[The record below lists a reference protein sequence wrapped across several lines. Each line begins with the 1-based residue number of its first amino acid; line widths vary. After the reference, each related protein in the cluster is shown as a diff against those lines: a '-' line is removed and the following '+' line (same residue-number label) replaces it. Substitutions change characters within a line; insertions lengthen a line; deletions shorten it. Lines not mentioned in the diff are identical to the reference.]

1 MTHNP
6 EFTACEFYMAY
17 ADAEDLMKITED
29 MISGMVKA
37 IHGDY
42 KVKYHPDGEDGEV
55 WEADFTP
62 PFKRFYMFPELEKRL
77 NVRYILTWIFYSA
90 RLHFYGVIETVFIE

>member
-42 KVKYHPDGEDGEV
+42 KARFLFNNVKY
-55 WEADFTP
+55 
-62 PFKRFYMFPELEKRL
+62 
-77 NVRYILTWIFYSA
+77 LT
-90 RLHFYGVIETVFIE
+90 

>member
-37 IHGDY
+37 IHGSY
-42 KVKYHPDGEDGEV
+42 KVKYHPDGDDGEV

-77 NVRYILTWIFYSA
+77 NVS
-90 RLHFYGVIETVFIE
+90 HSFISSYQGYQKRC